1 MTVLHPVVKVVS
13 CVILA
18 CFLTSCATMRPEQ
31 FATAEE
37 AYPSEQAYQIT
48 PDLPADSYKKAV
60 FNAPYADVFRA
71 VELAVTQVGQNIE
84 SSDKS
89 KGLILTTRDDVVRG
103 HARHFIY
110 AIKVREL
117 KSRTTEVVVVSK
129 VQIRCLHEGAGGI
142 IAVSIMTLGILLPL
156 ELSQNSQCTDA
167 STPHWAKGYSADI
180 QGLSQ
185 LINFTRN
192 NLIAAGAL

>member
-1 MTVLHPVVKVVS
+1 MRGLCPVARVVS

-18 CFLTSCATMRPEQ
+18 CFLTSCATMRPER

-37 AYPSEQAYQIT
+37 AYPRGQAYQIT
-48 PDLPADSYKKAV
+48 PEVPADSYKKAV

-71 VELAVTQVGQNIE
+71 VEVAVSQVGQNIE

-89 KGLILTTRDDVVRG
+89 KGLILATRDELRG
-103 HARHFIY
+103 TARHFIY
-110 AIKVREL
+110 AITVREL
-117 KSRTTEVVVVSK
+117 ESRTTEVTVFSK
-129 VQIRCLHEGAGGI
+129 VQIRCRYEEAGGMCLM
-142 IAVSIMTLGILLPL
+142 SCLTLGILLPFI
-156 ELSQNSQCTDA
+156 LSQNSHCTDI
-167 STPHWAKGYSADI
+167 STPHWARGESADI

-192 NLIAAGAL
+192 NLIAAGAI

>member
-1 MTVLHPVVKVVS
+1 L
-13 CVILA
+13 
-18 CFLTSCATMRPEQ
+18 RPER

-37 AYPSEQAYQIT
+37 VYPPGQAYQIT
-48 PDLPADSYKKAV
+48 PEVPADSYKKAV

-71 VELAVTQVGQNIE
+71 VEVAATQAGQNIE

-89 KGLILTTRDDVVRG
+89 KGLILTTRDDIQGQMYG
-103 HARHFIY
+103 HQPRARHLIY
-110 AIKVREL
+110 AITVREL
-117 KSRTTEVVVVSK
+117 QSRTTEVAVFSK
-129 VQIRCLHEGAGGI
+129 VQLRCVYHGAGE
-142 IAVSIMTLGILLPL
+142 VSLMSCLTLGLLIPFFYS
-156 ELSQNSQCTDA
+156 ENSNCTA
-167 STPHWAKGYSADI
+167 MSTPHWPRGNAADI